1 MDKVQLAR
9 MYVDDAMR
17 EGVLEVLD
25 SGQWIKGPKSK
36 EFAALFAEFCGAAAG
51 VTCSN
56 GSVALIAGLRLLG
69 VGQGD
74 EVIVPSHTYIASA
87 TAADHVGATPVF
99 VEVGEDGNADPDSI
113 GEAITD
119 RTKAAILVHLY
130 GQPVKMEAMDA
141 VREAG
146 LGLIEDCAQA
156 HGARIDGR
164 SIGSFGDIATFSF
177 FPSKNMGVGG
187 DGGMILTNRD
197 DLVEP
202 MRMIV
207 DHGRAS
213 KYENTMLG
221 TNWRM
226 SEMLAAVGI
235 AQLEQLPAWVARRQ
249 EIAQRYLGAF
259 ADLDWLELPLVR
271 PEVGH
276 AWHLFVVQVDD
287 RDGFMQHLEGEGV
300 ASGIH
305 YPIPCH
311 RQLVYAEHPQ
321 HAEGSLPFTERVC
334 RRIVSI
340 PIHPLHTEVETE
352 RVINA
357 VRSYRG

>member
-1 MDKVQLAR
+1 MEKVQLAR

-17 EGVLEVLD
+17 EGVLEVLE

-36 EFAALFAEFCGAAAG
+36 DFAARFAEFCGASAG

-69 VGQGD
+69 VGHGD

-87 TAADHVGATPVF
+87 TAADLVGATPIF
-99 VEVGEDGNADPDSI
+99 VEVGDDFTVDPDSI
-113 GEAITD
+113 KDAVTE

-130 GQPVKMEAMDA
+130 GQPVKMEAIDA

-156 HGARIDGR
+156 HGARINGQ
-164 SIGSFGDIATFSF
+164 SIGSLGDIATFSF

-187 DGGMILTNRD
+187 DGGIILTNRE
-197 DLVEP
+197 DLIEP
-202 MRMIV
+202 MQMIV

-213 KYENTMLG
+213 KYENSMLG

-226 SEMLAAVGI
+226 SEMQAAVGL
-235 AQLEQLPAWVARRQ
+235 AQLRQLPGWVLRRQ
-249 EIAQRYLGAF
+249 EIAQRYLDAF
-259 ADLDWLELPLVR
+259 ADLDWLDLPVVR
-271 PEVGH
+271 PEIGH
-276 AWHLFVVQVDD
+276 AWHLFVVQVDERD
-287 RDGFMQHLEGEGV
+287 RFMQHLGEQGV

-311 RQLVYAEHPQ
+311 RQPVYSEHSQ
-321 HAEGSLPFTERVC
+321 YEEGTLPFTERVC
-334 RRIVSI
+334 ERIVSI
-340 PIHPLHTEVETE
+340 PIHPLHTEEEIE
-352 RVINA
+352 RVIEA
-357 VRSYRG
+357 VRSYQ